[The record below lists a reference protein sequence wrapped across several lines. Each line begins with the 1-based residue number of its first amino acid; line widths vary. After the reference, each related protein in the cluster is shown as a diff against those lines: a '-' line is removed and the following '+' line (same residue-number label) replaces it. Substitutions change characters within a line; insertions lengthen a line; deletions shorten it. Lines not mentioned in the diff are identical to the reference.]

1 MSTNRILTTKVV
13 SIIATLCL
21 SLLAGGPAWAAS
33 PNLWWDHIGPL
44 DMSQSDCV
52 SKGKKLLSDND
63 AGKIQARE
71 DSLHAKSDSSISVIE
86 CLSFGQGM
94 TVMVVVTSNNL
105 AQGDKLFN
113 SLKTGMAK

>member
-1 MSTNRILTTKVV
+1 MSANRV
-13 SIIATLCL
+13 SSIKIVSLIATLCL
-21 SLLAGGPAWAAS
+21 SMLAGGPAWAAS

-44 DMSQSDCV
+44 DMNQSECV

-63 AGKIQARE
+63 AGTIQASE

-94 TVMVVVTSNNL
+94 TVMVVVSSNNL

-113 SLKTGMAK
+113 SLKKGMAK